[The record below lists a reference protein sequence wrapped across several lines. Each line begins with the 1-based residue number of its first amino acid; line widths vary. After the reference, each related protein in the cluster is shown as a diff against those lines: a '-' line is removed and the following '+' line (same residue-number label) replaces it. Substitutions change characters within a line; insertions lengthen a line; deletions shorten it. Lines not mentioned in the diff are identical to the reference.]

1 MHESRAL
8 RPNPP
13 LQITTFELDD
23 DRYTNTID
31 LYDIAPRFVFYKD
44 QKDGTF
50 LKSLRREFE
59 HGGVTY
65 QLLLRPGRVVRPDGE
80 EEAYPGEREQ
90 IIEAVIFRLATER
103 GRLVVQDERVR
114 LSFTLYEIR
123 EELRKVRHL
132 FNVAEIKEALTILH
146 TSIVEISTGGR
157 KSANLLSAS
166 SFPVL
171 ALRSREDDE
180 RAYLQFNPL
189 VEKAIRH
196 LHFRRMNYERL
207 MRIANPV
214 SRWLFRRLCQSA
226 ANLNESLPPTLVMT
240 ATDIARYGGLTARS
254 LLRDTLGNA
263 AKAVSALVDEGIIEP
278 LVPEPHLKGRLK
290 VDLTFEMVPTQALW
304 GEIRCADRLEADARE
319 HLRVVARTD
328 LPERFI
334 PVDRSISSRV
344 RSARKQLELLT

>member
-1 MHESRAL
+1 MHESPAL

-31 LYDIAPRFVFYKD
+31 LYDIAPRFVFYRD
-44 QKDGTF
+44 QRDGTF

-103 GRLVVQDERVR
+103 GRLTVQDERVR

-166 SFPVL
+166 SFPIL
-171 ALRSREDDE
+171 ALRSREDEE

-196 LHFRRMNYERL
+196 IHFRRMNYERL

-226 ANLNESLPPTLVMT
+226 ANLNEPLPPTLTMT
-240 ATDIARYGGLTARS
+240 ATDIAKYGGLTARS
-254 LLRDTLGNA
+254 RLRDT
-263 AKAVSALVDEGIIEP
+263 VSVLVVEGIIEP
-278 LVPEPHLKGRLK
+278 LIPEPHMKGRLR

-304 GEIRCADRLEADARE
+304 SEIRCADRLEADAKG
-319 HLRVVARTD
+319 HLKLAARTE
-328 LPERFI
+328 LPEKF
-334 PVDRSISSRV
+334 VTVERSVSSRA

>member
-44 QKDGTF
+44 QRDGTF

-103 GRLVVQDERVR
+103 GRLTVQDERVR
-114 LSFTLYEIR
+114 LSFSLYEIR

-146 TSIVEISTGGR
+146 TSIVEISTEGR

-166 SFPVL
+166 SFPIL
-171 ALRSREDDE
+171 ALRSRDDE
-180 RAYLQFNPL
+180 DRAYLQFNPL

-226 ANLNESLPPTLVMT
+226 ANLNEALPPALAIN
-240 ATDIARYGGLTARS
+240 ATDIARYGGLTRRS
-254 LLRDTLGNA
+254 RLRDTLANA
-263 AKAVSALVDEGIIEP
+263 VKAVSVLVDEGIIEP
-278 LVPEPHLKGRLK
+278 LTPESCFQGR
-290 VDLTFEMVPTQALW
+290 VRIDLTFEMVPTQALW
-304 GEIRCADRLEADARE
+304 SEIRSADRLEADAKE
-319 HLRVVARTD
+319 HLKVAARTD
-328 LPERFI
+328 LPERFVL
-334 PVDRSISSRV
+334 VDRSVSSRV
-344 RSARKQLELLT
+344 RSTRKQLEFIT

>member
-1 MHESRAL
+1 MQENRVL

-31 LYDIAPRFVFYKD
+31 LYDIAPRFVFYRD
-44 QKDGTF
+44 QRDGTF

-65 QLLLRPGRVVRPDGE
+65 HLLLRPGRVVRADGE

-103 GRLVVQDERVR
+103 GRLTVQDERVR

-132 FNVAEIKEALTILH
+132 FSISEIKEALTILH

-157 KSANLLSAS
+157 KSGNLLSAS
-166 SFPVL
+166 SFPIL
-171 ALRSREDDE
+171 ALRSREDEE

-214 SRWLFRRLCQSA
+214 SRWLYRRLCQSA
-226 ANLNESLPPTLVMT
+226 ANLNEALPPTLTMT
-240 ATDIARYGGLTARS
+240 GMDIARYGGLTTRS
-254 LLRDTLGNA
+254 RLRDTLGNA
-263 AKAVSALVDEGIIEP
+263 AKAVSVLVEQGIIEP
-278 LVPEPHLKGRLK
+278 LVPEPHMKGRLR
-290 VDLTFEMVPTQALW
+290 VDLTFELVPTQALW
-304 GEIRCADRLEADARE
+304 SEIRCADRLEADAKER
-319 HLRVVARTD
+319 LRLAAFTD
-328 LPERFI
+328 MPERFT
-334 PVDRSISSRV
+334 VVERSVSTRT
-344 RSARKQLELLT
+344 RSARKQLELLG